1 MKKMIFRVMTIADYE
16 KVYQL
21 WLSCKGMGLNNLDDS
36 EEGIAAFL
44 KRNPNT
50 CFVCEEREQM
60 VGVIL
65 TGHDGRRGYVYHTAV
80 HPEYRRCGIGSNL
93 VKYALDALKAE
104 GIHKVAMLVFAKNE
118 AGNAFWESEGFTER
132 TDITYRNKA
141 LVEIVRMDT

>member
-1 MKKMIFRVMTIADYE
+1 MKKMTFRVMTIADYE

-36 EEGIAAFL
+36 EEGIAA
-44 KRNPNT
+44 
-50 CFVCEEREQM
+50 
-60 VGVIL
+60 
-65 TGHDGRRGYVYHTAV
+65 
-80 HPEYRRCGIGSNL
+80 
-93 VKYALDALKAE
+93 LDALKAE

-118 AGNAFWESEGFTER
+118 TGNAFWESEGFTER